1 MSTYLS
7 SQPMPSLFSIALTDW
22 LPKLGEKAFLAWLRM
37 HSWRTEQGTTEP
49 VQLPL
54 SLNRIIKR
62 LKVGNST
69 FYDHILRPLWNYG
82 LIDLKPAAAGQK
94 HQLIVYSYPLDDPM
108 KSSNP
113 LLQIRDYDLSSP
125 QDLASHSLSTLPAQE
140 EDLIENHQ
148 DNAETQENILP
159 SSNIHEALPRP
170 TSSTTQK
177 EIEIE
182 QVALTT
188 TTMQTDTLPQ
198 LPPNIQA
205 AIHSDSKLQV
215 RAGSILQVYLRFK
228 EDPRFSNEFFLHKIQ
243 TCVRYSHDPR
253 RFAAYLNKAI
263 RNEWA
268 KKDKPTPHSPSRPHD
283 IPEWIWKQQ
292 EREKQATPEKP
303 GELLPEQKAELER
316 LMHQLEGITR

>member
-1 MSTYLS
+1 MWNREV
-7 SQPMPSLFSIALTDW
+7 ALTDW
-22 LPKLGEKAFLAWLRM
+22 LPKLGEKAFLACLRM
-37 HSWRTEQGTTEP
+37 HSWRTEQETTEP

-125 QDLASHSLSTLPAQE
+125 QDLASHSLSSLPAQT
-140 EDLIENHQ
+140 EDPIENHQ
-148 DNAETQENILP
+148 DDAETQEIIP
-159 SSNIHEALPRP
+159 P
-170 TSSTTQK
+170 SSTT
-177 EIEIE
+177 
-182 QVALTT
+182 
-188 TTMQTDTLPQ
+188 MQPDTLPQ
-198 LPPNIQA
+198 LPSKIQA
-205 AIHSDSKLQV
+205 AIHSVQKLQL
-215 RAGSILQVYLRFK
+215 RAAGILQVYLGFK

-253 RFAAYLNKAI
+253 RFAAYLSKAI

-268 KKDKPTPHSPSRPHD
+268 KKDQPKPLCPSRPHD

-292 EREKQATPEKP
+292 EREKQATSEKP
-303 GELLPEQKAELER
+303 DELLPEQKAELER
-316 LMHQLEGITR
+316 LMRQLEEITQ